1 MNTLFFPVSLRL
13 RHLRK
18 YVVFGALLLS
28 LTACGGGNWGFPY
41 RIDVQQGNWITSTQ
55 VEQLEVGMTR
65 EQVRFILGTPT
76 LQDIFFSDRW
86 EYPYYLKPGYGDEE
100 LRTFTVWFDG
110 DHLTRWEGSKQPDRQ
125 PFERA
130 DTGSQPL
137 GERPDEPIIDP
148 SDRPAPADPMG
159 QPQEPATSPV
169 IMDAPPAPAPD
180 DQ

>member
-1 MNTLFFPVSLRL
+1 MNIRNVVGFACPPGV
-13 RHLRK
+13 RK
-18 YVVFGALLLS
+18 AIAIGAIAVS
-28 LTACGGGNWGFPY
+28 LTACGGGKWGFPY
-41 RIDVQQGNWITSTQ
+41 RIDVQQGNWITASQ

-65 EQVRFILGTPT
+65 EQVRFVLGTPT

-130 DTGSQPL
+130 DSGVQRATEQG
-137 GERPDEPIIDP
+137 DTPIIDP
-148 SDRPAPADPMG
+148 ADRPDATGSADL
-159 QPQEPATSPV
+159 PQEPAASPV
-169 IMDAPPAPAPD
+169 IVDTPPAPAP
-180 DQ
+180 